1 MRFALVLAL
10 LLALGAVVFALQNPA
25 EMSVRIGPWIYSGST
40 AIILILTFAA
50 GVLTAFLASVPG
62 RWTSG
67 RKIKALEKERSAV
80 IKEPSM
86 GTPPP
91 SMVKSPAELP
101 TTTPPPTYAP
111 PTKPDAEVDPY
122 TARFGSPPHDVGS

>member
-25 EMSVRIGPWIYSGST
+25 EMTVRIGPWIYSGST
-40 AIILILTFAA
+40 AIILILTFGS

-62 RWTSG
+62 RWSSA
-67 RKIKALEKERSAV
+67 RQIKLLQKERTAAV
-80 IKEPSM
+80 KEPSM

-91 SMVKSPAELP
+91 STVKSPAELP
-101 TTTPPPTYAP
+101 ASPTYAP
-111 PTKPDAEVDPY
+111 PGRSAHGTDPY
-122 TARFGSPPHDVGS
+122 TMRFGKPPHDVDS

>member
-67 RKIKALEKERSAV
+67 RTIKALQKERSAA

-86 GTPPP
+86 GTPPA
-91 SMVKSPAELP
+91 STVKTPAELP
-101 TTTPPPTYAP
+101 AATPPPTYAP
-111 PTKPDAEVDPY
+111 PKPSGAEADPY
-122 TARFGSPPHDVGS
+122 TARFGKPPHDVGS